1 MKTKAL
7 DAVIAGTVTIARL
20 EIQKALAPLH
30 AKIASLETENA
41 VLREAVKDLREKQT
55 ELAITPDAL
64 RRRYEAL
71 Q

>member
-20 EIQKALAPLH
+20 EIEKALAPLH
-30 AKIASLETENA
+30 AKIASLEVENG
-41 VLREAVKDLREKQT
+41 VLREAVKQMRQDQA
-55 ELAITPDAL
+55 LAALTPDSL